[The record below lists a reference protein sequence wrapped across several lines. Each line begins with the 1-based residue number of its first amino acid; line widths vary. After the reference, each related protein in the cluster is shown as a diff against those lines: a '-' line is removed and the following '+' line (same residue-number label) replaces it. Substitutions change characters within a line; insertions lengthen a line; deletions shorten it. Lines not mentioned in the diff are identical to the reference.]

1 MKADPR
7 PSSRHVLAPGDA
19 VKRQEEKSGMGRMGT
34 AEEVADVV
42 AFLFSDE
49 ARYVNGSIFEVTGGR
64 A

>member
-1 MKADPR
+1 VA
-7 PSSRHVLAPGDA
+7 GEDA

-34 AEEVADVV
+34 AGEVADVV